1 MSKLKNA
8 LKNNKAA
15 TKYIGSGLLK
25 TGLRTIS
32 SIIILRWIDPET
44 IGSWHSFTVFVG
56 YTSLLSLG
64 VTSGLNRELP
74 YLIGQG
80 EHEKGIQRLKT
91 AGYFSRLLCYALVVL
106 AGIAGIVLYFFNI
119 LNQAQVIMMV
129 MAFSIGSIGLQTNFL
144 GATFRSNSSFE
155 KLAKVQSSIG
165 LLYLLL
171 LPIIYFFGIWGYIF
185 YELTLSISTFLG
197 YYFFRPYR
205 VKYSFSWSEF
215 KALVAIGFPM
225 FFWNYLATMSRSI
238 PKLILVVFGSPL
250 LVGLYAP
257 ATSINTAMLNLPLY
271 INRYLFPKL
280 SFLYGKNQDKQ
291 AIYQYTIKSARYL
304 LLLMIIVAIGLAALT
319 PLLFK
324 LFFPKYIDSVLATQI
339 ILFSGVFYS
348 VNALFHNSLNSL
360 KHFKP
365 FKFIITLRIVFII
378 GFAVLFHSLT
388 HDLLIA
394 VALSAATSELLN
406 MFNYI
411 YFLRKLR

>member
-1 MSKLKNA
+1 MRALDRKLLRDLRRIWAQSLAIALVLACGIMVLVLANA
-8 LKNNKAA
+8 ARQSLGETRDAYYERHRFGDVFASA
-15 TKYIGSGLLK
+15 T
-25 TGLRTIS
+25 RAP
-32 SIIILRWIDPET
+32 R
-44 IGSWHSFTVFVG
+44 
-56 YTSLLSLG
+56 SLLPAIAAIEG
-64 VTSGLNRELP
+64 VARAEPRVVLPAVLDIDGLAEP
-74 YLIGQG
+74 A
-80 EHEKGIQRLKT
+80 T
-91 AGYFSRLLCYALVVL
+91 ALVL
-106 AGIAGIVLYFFNI
+106 
-119 LNQAQVIMMV
+119 
-129 MAFSIGSIGLQTNFL
+129 S
-144 GATFRSNSSFE
+144 
-155 KLAKVQSSIG
+155 
-165 LLYLLL
+165 
-171 LPIIYFFGIWGYIF
+171 LPA
-185 YELTLSISTFLG
+185 E
-197 YYFFRPYR
+197 R
-205 VKYSFSWSEF
+205 
-215 KALVAIGFPM
+215 A
-225 FFWNYLATMSRSI
+225 
-238 PKLILVVFGSPL
+238 
-250 LVGLYAP
+250 
-257 ATSINTAMLNLPLY
+257 AMLNLPLY